1 MVKFIP
7 MILFVVSTNA
17 LSQTFLKQGM
27 VEIGKFDLTTS
38 NAAATALK
46 VGLQPWVIIGLA
58 TMAISMAA
66 HLWVLSRVPLTFAF
80 PFIALSYVFVLA
92 IGYFVFKE
100 SLNVN
105 HFIGTFLIIGGL
117 VFIGMAGDQSSA
129 AADPVAL
136 AQETASND

>member
-1 MVKFIP
+1 
-7 MILFVVSTNA
+7 MILFVVTTNA

-27 VEIGKFDLTTS
+27 VAVGKFDLTTS
-38 NAAATALK
+38 NALMTVLK
-46 VGLQPWVIIGLA
+46 VGFQPWVIVGLA
-58 TMAISMAA
+58 TMAVSMAA

-100 SLNVN
+100 SLNIN

-117 VFIGMAGDQSSA
+117 VFIGFAGDQSSA
-129 AADPVAL
+129 AAEPVAL
-136 AQETASND
+136 LQETPQND